1 MESSGRIGLI
11 SITVRSSTKP
21 AFLDL
26 PKLDSKSLEP
36 SLTRVRSVQQPGLAV
51 EALQHVARYDSM
63 RLETYRQKENLTD
76 RSTAQYHRPACLAC

>member
-1 MESSGRIGLI
+1 MSSTIDNL
-11 SITVRSSTKP
+11 TKP

-26 PKLDSKSLEP
+26 PRLGRKSLEP
-36 SLTRVRSVQQPGLAV
+36 SLTRVRSVKEAGLAV

-76 RSTAQYHRPACLAC
+76 LICISPIGSALALRFDDVG